1 MKRFVYIASVLTLFL
16 VVAQHATAQ
25 QVALGERVPKIKSDH
40 WLDNNTPEKSQYTY
54 IEFVHSHTVP
64 CLQTLLK
71 IQRNNTLFGENLQGV
86 IITKESPEQISET
99 LRTSATEHI
108 CIAFDTEGDIFRQF
122 GVRYV
127 PFGIIID
134 HKRRAL
140 WFGNPATLN
149 EDFFSKIKPQNNNDT
164 H

>member
-54 IEFVHSHTVP
+54 IEFVHSKTDP
-64 CLQTLLK
+64 SIRTFQK
-71 IQRNNTLFGENLQGV
+71 IKKDNAYFNEKLRAI
-86 IITKESPEQISET
+86 IITKESPEQIGTE
-99 LRTSATEHI
+99 LRECASDYIH
-108 CIAFDTEGDIFRQF
+108 IAFDVDGEIFRSF
-122 GVRYV
+122 RVRYV

-134 HKRRAL
+134 RHRKAL
-140 WFGNPATLN
+140 WFGNPTTID
-149 EDFFSKIKPQNNNDT
+149 EDFFDKIKLQNNDT